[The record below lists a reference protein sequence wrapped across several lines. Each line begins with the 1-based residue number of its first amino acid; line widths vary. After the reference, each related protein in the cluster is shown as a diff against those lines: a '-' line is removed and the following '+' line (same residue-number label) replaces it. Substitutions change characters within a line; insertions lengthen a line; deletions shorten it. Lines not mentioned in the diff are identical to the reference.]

1 MRGWTLGSG
10 SSGNA
15 LVLES
20 GPHRL
25 LLDCGFGPR
34 AVATRLRTIGVEP
47 ESIGGLLLTHE
58 HEDHAVG
65 AARAQKKY
73 RWPVIATAGTLRAVG
88 EVEARWRQP
97 MTAGTVYPTDGFL
110 IEAVEVP
117 HDAAQP
123 CAFVVTATATGARV
137 GIAHDLGAVPD
148 ALRAAFA
155 RCDALCLEAN
165 HDAEMLRTGP
175 YPPALQARVSGGRGH
190 LSNAG
195 CGALAS
201 ELAHPG
207 LRGVVLLHLSAV
219 NNTPE
224 LAGRTVET
232 ALRRAG
238 HRARVRVA
246 PRREVAVAFDL
257 DGPRRAGQ
265 LALPL

>member
-1 MRGWTLGSG
+1 M
-10 SSGNA
+10 
-15 LVLES
+15 
-20 GPHRL
+20 
-25 LLDCGFGPR
+25 
-34 AVATRLRTIGVEP
+34 
-47 ESIGGLLLTHE
+47 GL
-58 HEDHAVG
+58 
-65 AARAQKKY
+65 
-73 RWPVIATAGTLRAVG
+73 
-88 EVEARWRQP
+88 
-97 MTAGTVYPTDGFL
+97 
-110 IEAVEVP
+110 EVP

-148 ALRAAFA
+148 ALRTAFA

-165 HDAEMLRTGP
+165 HDTEMLRTGP
-175 YPPALQARVSGGRGH
+175 YPPALQARVRGGRGH
-190 LSNAG
+190 LSNAA
-195 CGALAS
+195 CGVLAT

-224 LAGRTVET
+224 VAGRTVEA
-232 ALRRAG
+232 ALRRG
-238 HRARVRVA
+238 GQRARVRVA

>member
-20 GPHRL
+20 GAHRL

-34 AVATRLRTIGVEP
+34 AVATRLREIGIAP
-47 ESIGGLLLTHE
+47 ESIEGLLVTHE

-73 RWPVIATAGTLRAVG
+73 RWPVIATAGTLGALP

-97 MTAGTVYPTDGFL
+97 VSPGTVYATEGFL
-110 IEAVEVP
+110 VEAVAIP
-117 HDAAQP
+117 HDAAAP

-137 GIAHDLGAVPD
+137 GVAHDLGAVP
-148 ALRAAFA
+148 APLLSAFA

-195 CGALAS
+195 CGALATS
-201 ELAHPG
+201 LAHPG

-224 LAGRTVET
+224 LAGRTVEA
-232 ALRRAG
+232 ALRRGG

-265 LALPL
+265 LALGL